1 MWYNIMK
8 GIGTMRKEKNSKP
21 TAAEL
26 EILQILWQQGP
37 CTVRDVHEQLNT
49 KKQVGYTTTLKIM
62 QNMAEKAM
70 VKRTPDGKRHI
81 YQAALKEND
90 TQSQLLD
97 KFLHTTFAG
106 SASRLVMQTLGNY
119 KTSREELSRIRS
131 LLDKLEGE
139 EK

>member
-1 MWYNIMK
+1 MK
-8 GIGTMRKEKNSKP
+8 KLTNQKP

-37 CTVRDVHEQLNT
+37 ATVRAVHEQLNGQ
-49 KKQVGYTTTLKIM
+49 KKVGYTTTLKIM
-62 QNMAEKAM
+62 QNMAGKAM
-70 VKRTPDGKRHI
+70 VNRKPDGKRHI
-81 YQAALKEND
+81 YQAVLKRND

-97 KFLHTTFAG
+97 KFLHSAFSG

-119 KTSREELSRIRS
+119 KTSKEELSRIRS
-131 LLDKLEGE
+131 LLDKIEGE

>member
-1 MWYNIMK
+1 MK
-8 GIGTMRKEKNSKP
+8 QKNNKKP

-37 CTVRDVHEQLNT
+37 ATVREVHEQLND

-70 VKRTPDGKRHI
+70 VKRKPDGKRHI
-81 YQAALKEND
+81 YQASLKQND
-90 TQSQLLD
+90 TQNQLLD
-97 KFLHTTFAG
+97 KFLHSAFSG

-139 EK
+139 